1 MHSKVLGYMLLL
13 AALSFFSGQIH
24 ANEATASEGQQLFT
38 ANCAK
43 CHGREGKGFLRL
55 YPPLTQ
61 SRHLIEDVE
70 QLPCIIRYGQKGEI
84 VVNGV
89 TFNGIMPG
97 NERLSDAD
105 IDAIITFMQL
115 TWAGGTTP
123 LDVSTWLDE
132 CN

>member
-1 MHSKVLGYMLLL
+1 MHSKVLCFILLL
-13 AALSFFSGQIH
+13 SALNFFPEQIH
-24 ANEATASEGQQLFT
+24 ANEAAASDGQQLFT

-61 SRHLIEDVE
+61 SRHLKEDID
-70 QLPCIIRYGQKGEI
+70 QLPCIMRYGLKGEI

-89 TFNGIMPG
+89 TFNQIMPG

-115 TWAGGTTP
+115 TWVGETTP
-123 LDVSTWLDE
+123 LEVGKWLDE